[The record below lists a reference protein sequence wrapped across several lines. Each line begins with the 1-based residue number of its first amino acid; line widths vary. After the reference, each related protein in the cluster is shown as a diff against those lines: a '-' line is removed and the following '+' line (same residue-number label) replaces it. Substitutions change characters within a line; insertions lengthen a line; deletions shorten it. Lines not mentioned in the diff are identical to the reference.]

1 MKTKT
6 LNTNRFIKLSL
17 LSAIAVILMYIDFP
31 VIPIFPWLKIDL
43 SDVPALMGAFAF
55 GPLAGVI
62 SLLSAIAVI
71 LMYIDFPVIPIFPWL
86 KIDLSDVPALM
97 GAFAFGPLAGV
108 IIELMKNLLILIVKG
123 TGTGFVGELANFLVG
138 VALVWPAALVYKKN
152 KTKKTAILGM
162 VLGVLCIEVVGI
174 LANVYLL
181 LPAYGMAMS
190 KAELMQYVTV
200 GLIPFNGI
208 KSILV
213 CGITYALYKKV
224 SVSIFKVEPML
235 DKPKQMKENLG

>member
-1 MKTKT
+1 MKPKT
-6 LNTNRFIKLSL
+6 LNTNKFIKLSL

-55 GPLAGVI
+55 GPVAGI
-62 SLLSAIAVI
+62 T
-71 LMYIDFPVIPIFPWL
+71 
-86 KIDLSDVPALM
+86 
-97 GAFAFGPLAGV
+97 
-108 IIELMKNLLILIVKG
+108 IELMKNLLILIVKG
-123 TGTGFVGELANFLVG
+123 TGTAFVGEFANFLVG
-138 VALVWPAALVYKKN
+138 VALVWPAAMLYKKN

-162 VLGVLCIEVVGI
+162 ILGVICIEIVGV

-190 KAELMQYVTV
+190 KAELMQYVIV

-208 KSILV
+208 KALLV
-213 CGITYALYKKV
+213 CGITYILYKKV

-235 DKPKQMKENLG
+235 DRPKEMKENLG

>member
-6 LNTNRFIKLSL
+6 LNTNRFIKL
-17 LSAIAVILMYIDFP
+17 
-31 VIPIFPWLKIDL
+31 
-43 SDVPALMGAFAF
+43 
-55 GPLAGVI
+55 

-123 TGTGFVGELANFLVG
+123 TGTGFVGEFANFLVG

-174 LANVYLL
+174 LANIYLL

>member
-43 SDVPALMGAFAF
+43 SDVP
-55 GPLAGVI
+55 V
-62 SLLSAIAVI
+62 
-71 LMYIDFPVIPIFPWL
+71 
-86 KIDLSDVPALM
+86 LM

-138 VALVWPAALVYKKN
+138 VALVWPAALVYNKN

-190 KAELMQYVTV
+190 KTELMQYVTV

>member
-6 LNTNRFIKLSL
+6 LNTNRFIKL
-17 LSAIAVILMYIDFP
+17 
-31 VIPIFPWLKIDL
+31 
-43 SDVPALMGAFAF
+43 
-55 GPLAGVI
+55 

-235 DKPKQMKENLG
+235 DKAKQMKENLG

>member
-6 LNTNRFIKLSL
+6 LNTNRFIKL
-17 LSAIAVILMYIDFP
+17 
-31 VIPIFPWLKIDL
+31 
-43 SDVPALMGAFAF
+43 
-55 GPLAGVI
+55 

-162 VLGVLCIEVVGI
+162 ELGVLCIEVVGI

>member
-6 LNTNRFIKLSL
+6 LNTNRFIKL
-17 LSAIAVILMYIDFP
+17 
-31 VIPIFPWLKIDL
+31 
-43 SDVPALMGAFAF
+43 
-55 GPLAGVI
+55 

-152 KTKKTAILGM
+152 KTKKTAVLGM

>member
-17 LSAIAVILMYIDFP
+17 LSAI
-31 VIPIFPWLKIDL
+31 
-43 SDVPALMGAFAF
+43 S
-55 GPLAGVI
+55 
-62 SLLSAIAVI
+62 VI

-123 TGTGFVGELANFLVG
+123 TSTGFVGEFANFLVG

>member
-6 LNTNRFIKLSL
+6 LNTNRFIKL
-17 LSAIAVILMYIDFP
+17 
-31 VIPIFPWLKIDL
+31 
-43 SDVPALMGAFAF
+43 
-55 GPLAGVI
+55 

-162 VLGVLCIEVVGI
+162 ALGVLCIEVVGI

-181 LPAYGMAMS
+181 LPAYGMSMS

>member
-6 LNTNRFIKLSL
+6 LNTNRFIKL
-17 LSAIAVILMYIDFP
+17 
-31 VIPIFPWLKIDL
+31 
-43 SDVPALMGAFAF
+43 
-55 GPLAGVI
+55 

-123 TGTGFVGELANFLVG
+123 TGTGFVGEFANFLVG

-152 KTKKTAILGM
+152 RTKKTAILGM

>member
-62 SLLSAIAVI
+62 
-71 LMYIDFPVIPIFPWL
+71 
-86 KIDLSDVPALM
+86 
-97 GAFAFGPLAGV
+97 
-108 IIELMKNLLILIVKG
+108 IELMKNLLILIIKG
-123 TGTGFVGELANFLVG
+123 TGTGFVGEFANFLVG

-162 VLGVLCIEVVGI
+162 VLGFLCIEVVGI
-174 LANVYLL
+174 LANVYVL

>member
-6 LNTNRFIKLSL
+6 LNTNRFIKL
-17 LSAIAVILMYIDFP
+17 
-31 VIPIFPWLKIDL
+31 
-43 SDVPALMGAFAF
+43 
-55 GPLAGVI
+55 

-162 VLGVLCIEVVGI
+162 ALGILCIEVVGI

-181 LPAYGMAMS
+181 LPAYGMSMS

-208 KSILV
+208 KSIVV

>member
-6 LNTNRFIKLSL
+6 LNTNRFIKL
-17 LSAIAVILMYIDFP
+17 
-31 VIPIFPWLKIDL
+31 
-43 SDVPALMGAFAF
+43 
-55 GPLAGVI
+55 

-123 TGTGFVGELANFLVG
+123 TSTGFVGELANFLVG

-162 VLGVLCIEVVGI
+162 ALGMLCIEVVGI

>member
-6 LNTNRFIKLSL
+6 LNTNRFIKL
-17 LSAIAVILMYIDFP
+17 
-31 VIPIFPWLKIDL
+31 
-43 SDVPALMGAFAF
+43 
-55 GPLAGVI
+55 

-123 TGTGFVGELANFLVG
+123 TGTAFVGELANFLVG
-138 VALVWPAALVYKKN
+138 VALVWPAAMVYKKN
-152 KTKKTAILGM
+152 KTKKTAVLGM
-162 VLGVLCIEVVGI
+162 VLGILCIEVVGI

-190 KAELMQYVTV
+190 KAELMQYVNV

-208 KSILV
+208 KAILV

-224 SVSIFKVEPML
+224 SVSIFKV
-235 DKPKQMKENLG
+235 

>member
-6 LNTNRFIKLSL
+6 LNTNRFIKL
-17 LSAIAVILMYIDFP
+17 
-31 VIPIFPWLKIDL
+31 
-43 SDVPALMGAFAF
+43 
-55 GPLAGVI
+55 

-213 CGITYALYKKV
+213 CGITFALYKKV

>member
-62 SLLSAIAVI
+62 
-71 LMYIDFPVIPIFPWL
+71 
-86 KIDLSDVPALM
+86 
-97 GAFAFGPLAGV
+97 
-108 IIELMKNLLILIVKG
+108 IELMKNLLILIIKG
-123 TGTGFVGELANFLVG
+123 TGTGFVGEFANFLVG

-162 VLGVLCIEVVGI
+162 VLGFLCIEVVGI

>member
-55 GPLAGVI
+55 GPLAG
-62 SLLSAIAVI
+62 
-71 LMYIDFPVIPIFPWL
+71 
-86 KIDLSDVPALM
+86 
-97 GAFAFGPLAGV
+97 G

-123 TGTGFVGELANFLVG
+123 TGTAFVGEFANFLVG

>member
-6 LNTNRFIKLSL
+6 LKTNRFIKL
-17 LSAIAVILMYIDFP
+17 
-31 VIPIFPWLKIDL
+31 
-43 SDVPALMGAFAF
+43 
-55 GPLAGVI
+55 

-108 IIELMKNLLILIVKG
+108 IIELMKNLLILIIKG
-123 TGTGFVGELANFLVG
+123 TGTGFVGEFANFLVG

-162 VLGVLCIEVVGI
+162 VLGFLCIEVVGI

>member
-62 SLLSAIAVI
+62 
-71 LMYIDFPVIPIFPWL
+71 
-86 KIDLSDVPALM
+86 
-97 GAFAFGPLAGV
+97 
-108 IIELMKNLLILIVKG
+108 IELMKNLLILIIKG

-162 VLGVLCIEVVGI
+162 VLGILCIEVVGI

>member
-6 LNTNRFIKLSL
+6 LNTNRFIKL
-17 LSAIAVILMYIDFP
+17 
-31 VIPIFPWLKIDL
+31 
-43 SDVPALMGAFAF
+43 
-55 GPLAGVI
+55 

-123 TGTGFVGELANFLVG
+123 TGTGFVGEFANFLVG

-162 VLGVLCIEVVGI
+162 VLGFLCIEVVGI

-235 DKPKQMKENLG
+235 DKPKQIKENLG

>member
-62 SLLSAIAVI
+62 
-71 LMYIDFPVIPIFPWL
+71 
-86 KIDLSDVPALM
+86 
-97 GAFAFGPLAGV
+97 
-108 IIELMKNLLILIVKG
+108 IELMKNLLILIIKG
-123 TGTGFVGELANFLVG
+123 TGTGFVGEFANFLVG

-190 KAELMQYVTV
+190 KTELMQYVTV

>member
-6 LNTNRFIKLSL
+6 LNTNRFIKL
-17 LSAIAVILMYIDFP
+17 
-31 VIPIFPWLKIDL
+31 
-43 SDVPALMGAFAF
+43 
-55 GPLAGVI
+55 

-123 TGTGFVGELANFLVG
+123 TGTGFVGELANFVVG
-138 VALVWPAALVYKKN
+138 VALGGPAALVYKKN

>member
-17 LSAIAVILMYIDFP
+17 LSAI
-31 VIPIFPWLKIDL
+31 
-43 SDVPALMGAFAF
+43 S
-55 GPLAGVI
+55 
-62 SLLSAIAVI
+62 VI

>member
-6 LNTNRFIKLSL
+6 LNTNRFIKL
-17 LSAIAVILMYIDFP
+17 
-31 VIPIFPWLKIDL
+31 
-43 SDVPALMGAFAF
+43 
-55 GPLAGVI
+55 

-123 TGTGFVGELANFLVG
+123 TGTGFVGEIANFLVG

-162 VLGVLCIEVVGI
+162 VLGILCIEVVGI

>member
-6 LNTNRFIKLSL
+6 LNTNKFIKLSL
-17 LSAIAVILMYIDFP
+17 LSAIAVVLMYIDFP

-55 GPLAGVI
+55 GPL
-62 SLLSAIAVI
+62 S
-71 LMYIDFPVIPIFPWL
+71 
-86 KIDLSDVPALM
+86 
-97 GAFAFGPLAGV
+97 GV

-123 TGTGFVGELANFLVG
+123 TGTAFVGELANFLVG
-138 VALVWPAALVYKKN
+138 VALVWPAAMIYKRN

-162 VLGVLCIEVVGI
+162 LVGILAVEIVGI

-208 KSILV
+208 KAILV
-213 CGITYALYKKV
+213 CGITYVLYKKMSV
-224 SVSIFKVEPML
+224 SVFKVEPML
-235 DKPKQMKENLG
+235 DKPMKEKLG

>member
-6 LNTNRFIKLSL
+6 LNTNRFIKL
-17 LSAIAVILMYIDFP
+17 
-31 VIPIFPWLKIDL
+31 
-43 SDVPALMGAFAF
+43 
-55 GPLAGVI
+55 

-123 TGTGFVGELANFLVG
+123 TSTGFVGEFANFLVG

-208 KSILV
+208 KAILV

>member
-55 GPLAGVI
+55 GPLAG
-62 SLLSAIAVI
+62 L
-71 LMYIDFPVIPIFPWL
+71 
-86 KIDLSDVPALM
+86 
-97 GAFAFGPLAGV
+97 

-162 VLGVLCIEVVGI
+162 ALGILCIEVVGI

-181 LPAYGMAMS
+181 LPAYGMSMS

>member
-6 LNTNRFIKLSL
+6 LNTNRFIKL
-17 LSAIAVILMYIDFP
+17 
-31 VIPIFPWLKIDL
+31 
-43 SDVPALMGAFAF
+43 
-55 GPLAGVI
+55 

-138 VALVWPAALVYKKN
+138 VALVWPAAMVYKKN
-152 KTKKTAILGM
+152 KTKKTAVLGM
-162 VLGVLCIEVVGI
+162 VLGILCIEVVGI

-208 KSILV
+208 KAILV

>member
-6 LNTNRFIKLSL
+6 LNTNKFIKLSL
-17 LSAIAVILMYIDFP
+17 LSAIAVLLMYIDFP

-55 GPLAGVI
+55 GPL
-62 SLLSAIAVI
+62 S
-71 LMYIDFPVIPIFPWL
+71 
-86 KIDLSDVPALM
+86 
-97 GAFAFGPLAGV
+97 GV

-123 TGTGFVGELANFLVG
+123 TGTAFVGELANFLVG
-138 VALVWPAALVYKKN
+138 VALVWPAAMIYKKN

-162 VLGVLCIEVVGI
+162 LVGILAMEIVGI

-208 KSILV
+208 KAILV
-213 CGITYALYKKV
+213 CGITYVLYKKMSV
-224 SVSIFKVEPML
+224 SVFKVEPML
-235 DKPKQMKENLG
+235 DKPMKEKLG

>member
-6 LNTNRFIKLSL
+6 LNTNRFIKL
-17 LSAIAVILMYIDFP
+17 
-31 VIPIFPWLKIDL
+31 
-43 SDVPALMGAFAF
+43 
-55 GPLAGVI
+55 

-162 VLGVLCIEVVGI
+162 VLGGLCIEVVGI

>member
-6 LNTNRFIKLSL
+6 LNTNRFIKL
-17 LSAIAVILMYIDFP
+17 
-31 VIPIFPWLKIDL
+31 
-43 SDVPALMGAFAF
+43 
-55 GPLAGVI
+55 

-162 VLGVLCIEVVGI
+162 ALGVLCIEVVGI

>member
-1 MKTKT
+1 MKTKS
-6 LNTNRFIKLSL
+6 LNTNRFIKL
-17 LSAIAVILMYIDFP
+17 
-31 VIPIFPWLKIDL
+31 
-43 SDVPALMGAFAF
+43 
-55 GPLAGVI
+55 

-108 IIELMKNLLILIVKG
+108 IIELMKNLLILIIKG
-123 TGTGFVGELANFLVG
+123 TGTGFVGEFANFLVG

-162 VLGVLCIEVVGI
+162 VLGFLCIEVVGI

>member
-6 LNTNRFIKLSL
+6 LNTNRFIKL
-17 LSAIAVILMYIDFP
+17 
-31 VIPIFPWLKIDL
+31 
-43 SDVPALMGAFAF
+43 
-55 GPLAGVI
+55 

-235 DKPKQMKENLG
+235 DKPKQMKENLE